1 MGRPSQKVVVAAA
14 FVAAMFLNI
23 LDATI
28 VNVALPSIATA
39 FGAEPTEAEWVV
51 LGYLLSLAVFI
62 PASGWIGDRVGTKRT
77 FLVAV
82 ALFTVAS
89 VLCGLAGSL
98 GQLVAFRLLQGAGG
112 GMLMPVGTAMLFRAF
127 PPSERAAA
135 SRVIIVPT
143 VMAPA
148 LGPVI
153 GGLLLHS
160 LSWRWIFFVNVPVG
174 VAVVVG
180 GALLLQEHRE
190 PDAGR
195 FDLAGFVL
203 SGAGLAL
210 LLYALSRGADAGW
223 GSPVIVATALGGVIV
238 IATLVVVELR
248 TPEPMLHLRLF
259 GDRLFRST
267 NLACFFG
274 FGAFLAMLFAASLFV
289 QSGQGLS
296 ALDAGLATFPEAVG
310 VLCGSQVAARL
321 YPASAP
327 PADDRRAGRAGA
339 RAAGAVR
346 ARLRHQ
352 PVDPASPGVRRRVRH
367 GLHVHAAPGRHL
379 RQDHP
384 GRHGPG
390 LGPLQHAAPDGRGG
404 GRGGGGHRAGVAGHR
419 RALVVGRALP
429 RRVPG
434 RGRHGRD
441 RRGGGVDGRPR
452 RGRRRHDGAP
462 AGAGRVLARPG
473 RAGPGQGTDIGD
485 GRFPARDPGGQAMTT
500 RCAVTA

>member
-1 MGRPSQKVVVAAA
+1 MARPSQKVVVAAA

-39 FGAEPTEAEWVV
+39 FGAEATEAEWVV

-310 VLCGSQVAARL
+310 VLLGSQVAARL
-321 YPASAP
+321 YPRVGPRRLMTGGLVALALVLLALSRLGFDTSLWTLRGLLFAGGCAMAFMFMPLQAATFAKITQADMGRASALYNTQ
-327 PADDRRAGRAGA
+327 RQTAGA
-339 RAAGAVR
+339 VGVAVVATVLASLATGELSSSAAPFHAAFLAAGAMAAIGAV
-346 ARLRHQ
+346 A
-352 PVDPASPGVRRRVRH
+352 AWTGVRDVD
-367 GLHVHAAPGRHL
+367 AA
-379 RQDHP
+379 
-384 GRHGPG
+384 
-390 LGPLQHAAPDGRGG
+390 ATMAPSPSPAPVASSPD
-404 GRGGGGHRAGVAGHR
+404 RAV
-419 RALVVGRALP
+419 P
-429 RRVPG
+429 VPG
-434 RGRHGRD
+434 RE
-441 RRGGGVDGRPR
+441 P
-452 RGRRRHDGAP
+452 
-462 AGAGRVLARPG
+462 
-473 RAGPGQGTDIGD
+473 TS
-485 GRFPARDPGGQAMTT
+485 
-500 RCAVTA
+500 VTADSLPETPAVRP